1 MTKAQALNI
10 LLKIIYTFNV
20 HSIYGFFFPPLPFG
34 TNVYSRSWLG
44 IEVQF
49 VATKETWVNVSNT
62 MGPNS
67 EPGLRKV
74 K

>member
-10 LLKIIYTFNV
+10 LLKMIHLMFIQ
-20 HSIYGFFFPPLPFG
+20 SMGFFSPLPFG

-44 IEVQF
+44 TEVQF
-49 VATKETWVNVSNT
+49 VATEETWVNVSNT

-74 K
+74 KR